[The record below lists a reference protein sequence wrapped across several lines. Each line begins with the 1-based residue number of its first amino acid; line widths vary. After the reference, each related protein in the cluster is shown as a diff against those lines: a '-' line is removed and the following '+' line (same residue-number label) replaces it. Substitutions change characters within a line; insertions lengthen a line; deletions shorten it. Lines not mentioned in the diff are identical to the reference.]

1 MTEQTAELPAWVRAF
16 FGGENRLRW
25 EDIEANTAPDEWAS
39 EIRSWL
45 AILDRDN
52 DAGALLPHVDAG
64 GRASWYAVARTTR
77 GALSLA
83 EDVGGFVGETYG
95 AFDGRP
101 YQPQPRE
108 PGGMILAATFPA
120 PLYRIAPANA
130 ADAAR
135 IRRSLSIY
143 RRLVERRPGSTRLVA
158 RSVGALRTR
167 FDRALLAGNDAEA
180 ERLYD
185 EILATGRLSWDNRL
199 YLRVRLRAGLGQWS
213 HIAGDAT
220 LLREAADLQL
230 PPQIRAEILEAL
242 YRTHIEPVEDPHDPS
257 AALTEFQ
264 TKDVGK
270 YRRLFTTRQGLTQ
283 SPVVKAFLLHALLRP
298 QPILSELKELSSL
311 LSNAP
316 EEAPF
321 SIALRQLVDQRIRE
335 LATPRR
341 DTSGTAGADAAFD
354 DFDYDLALSLYAA
367 LPPSRRTIGR
377 MLQCAQTIGRADAA
391 QAALATLDAVSGAE
405 ANLPDYLRATVSMLR
420 ALMAPPA
427 PAKGYSEEQPT
438 SAFALPDSW
447 LDWARWIAEGADPTD
462 GRRNLEERCAG
473 WLVEPYRVPTEAE
486 ELARHLGNACV
497 SANAVMQAAFPHFFE
512 AFVSNSEKAEPAWKP
527 IYATLLT
534 ALAMTGS
541 RSADDLELARQLA
554 SLLLEVGLSPNDY
567 QNLVSDLTD
576 LLGQEASLATLDWA
590 LDLAEVLAVNRTA
603 SPAAQL
609 NFIIAVLEVARARV
623 HRLTRRHVEAL
634 RALCADL
641 NISPDPYLSGAPE
654 EDEEVGAVASLAG
667 RSIAIYTLAETAG
680 LRALR
685 MLSQLI
691 PAANVT
697 LNSDKVCTDRLAN
710 LARSADLFVF
720 AWRSSKHAAYY
731 CIKDHRPRDMPLLMP
746 CGKGSA
752 SILRALIGN

>member
-1 MTEQTAELPAWVRAF
+1 MTGPPAEPPAWVRTF
-16 FGGENRLRW
+16 FGGDNALCW
-25 EDIEANTAPDEWAS
+25 EDIDANNTPDDWAS

-64 GRASWYAVARTTR
+64 GRASWYAIARTSR
-77 GALSLA
+77 SLA
-83 EDVGGFVGETYG
+83 EDVGGFIGGTYG

-101 YQPQPRE
+101 YQPQPHE
-108 PGGMILAATFPA
+108 AGGMVLAATFQA

-130 ADAAR
+130 SDAAR
-135 IRRSLSIY
+135 IRRSLNIY
-143 RRLVERRPGSTRLVA
+143 RRLVERRPGSTRLAA

-180 ERLYD
+180 ERLHD

-213 HIAGDAT
+213 HIADDAT

-230 PPQIRAEILEAL
+230 PPQVRAEILEAL
-242 YRTHIEPVEDPHDPS
+242 YRTHIDPVEDPHDPN

-264 TKDVGK
+264 TKGVGK
-270 YRRLFTTRQGLTQ
+270 YGRLFMTRQGLTQ
-283 SPVVKAFLLHALLRP
+283 SRVVKAFLLHALLRP
-298 QPILSELKELSSL
+298 QPILSELEELASL
-311 LSNAP
+311 LSNTP

-335 LATPRR
+335 FATPRP
-341 DTSGTAGADAAFD
+341 DTSGTARADAAFD

-367 LPPSRRTIGR
+367 LPPSRRSIGR

-391 QAALATLDAVSGAE
+391 QTALAALDAVFGAE
-405 ANLPDYLRATVSMLR
+405 ANLPDYLRATVSALR
-420 ALMAPPA
+420 AHMAPPL
-427 PAKGYSEEQPT
+427 PAKEHSGEQPA
-438 SAFALPDSW
+438 SAFAVPDSW
-447 LDWARWIAEGADPTD
+447 LEWARWVAEGADPAEA
-462 GRRNLEERCAG
+462 RQILEERCAG
-473 WLVEPYRVPTEAE
+473 WPIEPYHAPVEAE
-486 ELARHLGNACV
+486 ELARCLGNACV
-497 SANAVMQAAFPHFFE
+497 SANTAVVQAAFPHFFE
-512 AFVSNSEKAEPAWKP
+512 AFVSNSEKAETAWKP

-534 ALAMTGS
+534 TLVMAGS
-541 RSADDLELARQLA
+541 RSADDLELARVLV
-554 SLLLEVGLSPNDY
+554 SLLLEVGLSPNEY
-567 QNLVSDLTD
+567 QHLVGDLTE

-590 LDLAEVLAVNRTA
+590 LDLAEVLAANRTA
-603 SPAAQL
+603 SPHAQL

-623 HRLTRRHVEAL
+623 HRLTHRHIEAL

-641 NISPDPYLSGAPE
+641 KISANPYLSGAPE
-654 EDEEVGAVASLAG
+654 EDEEAGAVASLAG
-667 RSIAIYTLAETAG
+667 RSIAIYTLAETVG

-685 MLSQLI
+685 MLRQLI
-691 PAANVT
+691 PAAKVE
-697 LNSDKVCTDRLAN
+697 LNSDKVCTDRLAA